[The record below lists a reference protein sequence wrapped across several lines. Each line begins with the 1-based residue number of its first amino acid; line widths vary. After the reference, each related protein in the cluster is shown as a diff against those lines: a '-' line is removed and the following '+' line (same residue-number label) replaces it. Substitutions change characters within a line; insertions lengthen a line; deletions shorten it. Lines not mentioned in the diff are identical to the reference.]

1 MGACHKQDAVALRR
15 ALAAGGDINVRET
28 GGWTPIHMLVARGDN
43 AEMVSMLLEAGL
55 DVNAGSIADCTHLHL
70 AVSNG
75 RVDCVAALLAAGAS
89 LTVKYRRS
97 PGLTP
102 LDCVTNKND
111 NKFRRIVPMLL
122 RAGSDMPPLDRLPYG
137 GYEQP
142 FPDFRPFTGTDR
154 RILQKYLKK
163 ILKSGPKGRGTFA
176 TYEKAH
182 RAKLSATFV
191 PKFPQ
196 LPAEIV
202 PTIVA
207 FAFHT
212 GWY

>member
-191 PKFPQ
+191 PYFPQ
-196 LPAEIV
+196 IPAEIV

-207 FAFHT
+207 YAFHT

>member
-182 RAKLSATFV
+182 REKLARVFV

-196 LPAEIV
+196 IPAEIV